1 MVTARSEG
9 LEMSVKRTFCT
20 VLSKENLT
28 EIRDEMLHVFPTWA
42 KVIAIGSAAIA
53 ADQYLIERQ
62 LKPMQ
67 RKLDKLDT
75 DVKSRLDKLD
85 TDV

>member
-1 MVTARSEG
+1 
-9 LEMSVKRTFCT
+9 
-20 VLSKENLT
+20 
-28 EIRDEMLHVFPTWA
+28 MLHVFPTWA

-85 TDV
+85 TDVRSLDSKVDRLLAKKSWPW